1 MTLVGECNRC
11 GLCCMQDGHRC
22 IYLAV
27 DGKPGEPNAT
37 RCTAY
42 ERRYDGMPIAGVDAN
57 GKVKVIGVC
66 RKDSPKETQIIA
78 QFIGK
83 GCSLTRKE

>member
-1 MTLVGECNRC
+1 MKLEGECNRC
-11 GLCCMQDGHRC
+11 GLCCIQNGLRC
-22 IYLAV
+22 IHLAV
-27 DGKPGEPNAT
+27 DSTPGTASAT

-42 ERRYDGMPIAGVDAN
+42 ARRYDGMPIAGVDKD
-57 GKVKVIGVC
+57 GHVRTIGIC
-66 RKDSPKETQIIA
+66 RKNSVEETQIIA